1 MYKRFLLN
9 SLVILHIFF
18 SSGFIHQHKPLYK
31 QCSIMN
37 SCNRESRERLIYKNY
52 LVGLRKTRR
61 YITNS
66 SNINS
71 LVSIINFTN
80 NFITNYTTPATYIN
94 NSTYINNTETI
105 VKNIMMGNIILDVSN
120 VKHIHITTSQD
131 KIILELD
138 KFKKNDVNFM
148 EQINNLDSLLSTI
161 SILGKIMNIN

>member
-18 SSGFIHQHKPLYK
+18 SYGFIHQHKPLYK

-37 SCNRESRERLIYKNY
+37 SCNRENRERLIYKNY

-80 NFITNYTTPATYIN
+80 NFITNYTTPTTYIN
-94 NSTYINNTETI
+94 NSTCINNTETI